1 MRIEGKYSSAEVFTV
16 NNKETAIDQ
25 YAIAQLQMLCD
36 NLVSKDSVIKVMPD
50 VHPGKVC
57 TIGLTMTVGN
67 SIMPQVVGIDIGC
80 GMTISQIRTKKIE
93 YQKLDTV
100 IRDNVPSGFAV
111 RKKPHLKADDFDLS
125 SLKCIKH
132 IREENAL
139 KSLGTLGGG
148 NHFIEVGKD
157 EDSNFYVNIHS
168 GSRNLGKEVTEYY
181 MKEGQKILKE
191 QNLEVPYEL
200 TYLTDELKNDYIHDL
215 NIVQDFANLNR
226 QIMIDE
232 LVKGMKWKVIDQINC
247 IHNYI
252 DCRKET
258 VDILSSPVLRKG
270 AISALKDEDV
280 IIPINMRDGIILGKG
295 KGNKNWNCSAPH
307 GSGRILKRVDIKGKY
322 TVDTTHLEKA
332 DNWFEQVKTLAK
344 GFAEN
349 AEHLR
354 ERSVLEGLL
363 AQIDAYALG
372 DISDAYRRND
382 IDEIQ
387 EAISETVSIE
397 KIIKPVYN
405 FKAGAED

>member
-322 TVDTTHLEKA
+322 TVSHY
-332 DNWFEQVKTLAK
+332 KTAMK
-344 GFAEN
+344 GIYSPSINSNTLDEAPF
-349 AEHLR
+349 
-354 ERSVLEGLL
+354 
-363 AQIDAYALG
+363 
-372 DISDAYRRND
+372 AYRP
-382 IDEIQ
+382 IAEIQ
-387 EAISETVSIE
+387 DAISETVSIE
-397 KIIKPVYN
+397 KVIKPVYN